1 VHTYNPSTGKA
12 EAGGL
17 KAQGQ
22 PGLHTK
28 GNPVSKEKTIS
39 NKNQAI
45 LLEIQMKMTKVSNK
59 NKKARKGCI
68 FFLALLERKSHSPP
82 WKKVLKSRN
91 RRGFPKT
98 IDKIISLSSPG
109 TSQVNTEHSRL
120 S

>member
-1 VHTYNPSTGKA
+1 VHTYNPSTGEA

-39 NKNQAI
+39 NKNQVI

-68 FFLALLERKSHSPP
+68 FFGIIGEKKSLTPLEKS
-82 WKKVLKSRN
+82 LE
-91 RRGFPKT
+91 
-98 IDKIISLSSPG
+98 I
-109 TSQVNTEHSRL
+109 
-120 S
+120 